1 MITINNSF
9 SLKLKELRQKNNL
22 TQDQLAN
29 ELNTR
34 YHLNESKATISQFE
48 HNKRIPDLDRLINI
62 ADYFKV
68 SLDYLCCNG
77 LNDNVIYTNPGSRIK
92 KLIKKNGLS
101 QKEFV
106 EKFNEKYGY
115 SDSEATISQYVNNK
129 RTPEIDKMVKIAD
142 FFNVTLD
149 YIMCRTDIDSDMSI
163 YDKPKENTSKSN
175 MSFSTPQEAVSFI
188 LRQKEIADLGG
199 YSLDS
204 ISNSKIEEMANDIID
219 IFCIISRK
227 HK

>member
-1 MITINNSF
+1 MITVNNSF

-22 TQDQLAN
+22 TQDRLAD
-29 ELNTR
+29 ELNAR

-62 ADYFKV
+62 ADYFQV
-68 SLDYLCCNG
+68 SLDYLCCNKS
-77 LNDNVIYTNPGSRIK
+77 NDNVRCTNPGTRIK
-92 KLIKKNGLS
+92 RLIKKNGLS
-101 QKEFV
+101 QKESV
-106 EKFNEKYGY
+106 DKFNEKYGY

-163 YDKPKENTSKSN
+163 YDKSKKN
-175 MSFSTPQEAVSFI
+175 ISFSTPQEAVSFI
-188 LRQKEIADLGG
+188 LSQKVIADLGG

-204 ISNSKIEEMANDIID
+204 ISNTEIMEMTNDIID

>member
-1 MITINNSF
+1 MITVNNSF

-22 TQDQLAN
+22 TQDRLAD
-29 ELNTR
+29 ELNAR

-62 ADYFKV
+62 ADYFQV
-68 SLDYLCCNG
+68 SLDYLCFNKS
-77 LNDNVIYTNPGSRIK
+77 NDNVRCTNPGTRIK
-92 KLIKKNGLS
+92 RLIKKNGLS

-106 EKFNEKYGY
+106 DKFNEKYGY

-163 YDKPKENTSKSN
+163 YDKSKKN
-175 MSFSTPQEAVSFI
+175 ISFSTPQEAVSFI
-188 LRQKEIADLGG
+188 LSQKVIADLGG

-204 ISNSKIEEMANDIID
+204 ISNTEIMEMTNDIID

>member
-1 MITINNSF
+1 MITVNNSF

-22 TQDQLAN
+22 TQNQLAD
-29 ELNTR
+29 ELNAR

-62 ADYFKV
+62 ADYFQV
-68 SLDYLCCNG
+68 SLDYLCCNKS
-77 LNDNVIYTNPGSRIK
+77 NDNVRCTNPGTRIK
-92 KLIKKNGLS
+92 RLIKKNGLS

-106 EKFNEKYGY
+106 DKFNEKYGY

-163 YDKPKENTSKSN
+163 YDKSKKN
-175 MSFSTPQEAVSFI
+175 ISFSTPQEAVSFI
-188 LRQKEIADLGG
+188 LSQKVIADLGG

-204 ISNSKIEEMANDIID
+204 ISNTEIMEMTNNIID

>member
-1 MITINNSF
+1 MITVNNSF

-22 TQDQLAN
+22 TQDRLAD
-29 ELNTR
+29 ELNAR

-48 HNKRIPDLDRLINI
+48 NNKRIPELDRLIII
-62 ADYFKV
+62 ADNFQVY
-68 SLDYLCCNG
+68 LDYLCCNKS
-77 LNDNVIYTNPGSRIK
+77 NDNVRCTNPGTRIK
-92 KLIKKNGLS
+92 RLIKKNGLS

-106 EKFNEKYGY
+106 DKFNEKYGY

-163 YDKPKENTSKSN
+163 YDKSKKN
-175 MSFSTPQEAVSFI
+175 ISFSTPQEAVSFI
-188 LRQKEIADLGG
+188 LSQKVIADLGG

-204 ISNSKIEEMANDIID
+204 ISNTEIMEMTNDIID

>member
-1 MITINNSF
+1 MITTNNSF
-9 SLKLKELRQKNNL
+9 SLKLKALRQKNNL
-22 TQDQLAN
+22 TQEQLAN
-29 ELNTR
+29 ELNTH

-62 ADYFKV
+62 ADYFQV
-68 SLDYLCCNG
+68 PLDYLCCNKS
-77 LNDNVIYTNPGSRIK
+77 NDNVRCTNPGTRIK
-92 KLIKKNGLS
+92 RLIKKNGLS

-106 EKFNEKYGY
+106 DKFNEKYGY

-163 YDKPKENTSKSN
+163 YDKSKKN
-175 MSFSTPQEAVSFI
+175 ISFSTPQEAVSFI
-188 LRQKEIADLGG
+188 LNQKVIADLGG

-204 ISNSKIEEMANDIID
+204 ISNTEIMEMTNDIID

>member
-1 MITINNSF
+1 MITVNNSF

-22 TQDQLAN
+22 TQDRLAD
-29 ELNTR
+29 ELNAR

-62 ADYFKV
+62 ADYFQV
-68 SLDYLCCNG
+68 SLDYLCCNKS
-77 LNDNVIYTNPGSRIK
+77 NDNVRCTNPGTRIK
-92 KLIKKNGLS
+92 RLIKKNGLS

-106 EKFNEKYGY
+106 DKFNEKYGY

-129 RTPEIDKMVKIAD
+129 RTPEIDKMIKIAD

-163 YDKPKENTSKSN
+163 YDKSKKN
-175 MSFSTPQEAVSFI
+175 ISFSTPQEAVSFI
-188 LRQKEIADLGG
+188 LSQKVIADLGG

-204 ISNSKIEEMANDIID
+204 ISNTEIMEMTNDIID

>member
-1 MITINNSF
+1 MITVNNSF

-22 TQDQLAN
+22 TQDQLAD

-62 ADYFKV
+62 ADYFQV
-68 SLDYLCCNG
+68 SLDYLCSNKS
-77 LNDNVIYTNPGSRIK
+77 NDNVRCTNPGTRIK
-92 KLIKKNGLS
+92 RLIKKNGLS

-115 SDSEATISQYVNNK
+115 SDSEATVSQYVNNK
-129 RTPEIDKMVKIAD
+129 RTPEIDKMVKIAN

-149 YIMCRTDIDSDMSI
+149 YIMCRTDVDSDMSI
-163 YDKPKENTSKSN
+163 YDKPKENI
-175 MSFSTPQEAVSFI
+175 SFSTPQEAVSFI
-188 LRQKEIADLGG
+188 LSQKVIADLGG

-204 ISNSKIEEMANDIID
+204 ISNTEIMEMTNDIID

>member
-1 MITINNSF
+1 MITTNNSF
-9 SLKLKELRQKNNL
+9 SLKLKTLRQKNNL
-22 TQDQLAN
+22 TQEQLAN

-48 HNKRIPDLDRLINI
+48 HNKRIPGLDRLINI
-62 ADYFKV
+62 ADYFQV
-68 SLDYLCCNG
+68 SLDYLCCNKS
-77 LNDNVIYTNPGSRIK
+77 NDNVRYTNPGTRIK
-92 KLIKKNGLS
+92 RLIKKNGLS

-106 EKFNEKYGY
+106 DKFNEKYGY

-163 YDKPKENTSKSN
+163 YDKPKKNIF
-175 MSFSTPQEAVSFI
+175 FSTPQEAVSFI
-188 LRQKEIADLGG
+188 LNQKVIADLGG

-204 ISNSKIEEMANDIID
+204 ISNTEIMKMTNDIID

>member
-1 MITINNSF
+1 MITVNNSF

-22 TQDQLAN
+22 TQDQLAD
-29 ELNTR
+29 ELNAR

-62 ADYFKV
+62 ADYFQV
-68 SLDYLCCNG
+68 SLDYLCCNKS
-77 LNDNVIYTNPGSRIK
+77 NDNVRCTNPGTRIK
-92 KLIKKNGLS
+92 RLIKMNGLS

-106 EKFNEKYGY
+106 DKFNEKYGY

-163 YDKPKENTSKSN
+163 YDKSKKN
-175 MSFSTPQEAVSFI
+175 ISFSTPQEEVSFI
-188 LRQKEIADLGG
+188 LSQKVIADLGG

-204 ISNSKIEEMANDIID
+204 ISNTEIMEMTNDIID

>member
-1 MITINNSF
+1 MITTNNSF
-9 SLKLKELRQKNNL
+9 SLKLKTLRQKNNL
-22 TQDQLAN
+22 TQEQLAN

-48 HNKRIPDLDRLINI
+48 HNKRIPGLDRLINI
-62 ADYFKV
+62 ADYFQV
-68 SLDYLCCNG
+68 SLDYLCCNKS
-77 LNDNVIYTNPGSRIK
+77 NDNVRYTNPGTRIK
-92 KLIKKNGLS
+92 RLIKKNGLS

-106 EKFNEKYGY
+106 DKFNEKYGY

-163 YDKPKENTSKSN
+163 YDKPKKNIF
-175 MSFSTPQEAVSFI
+175 FSTPQEAVSFI
-188 LRQKEIADLGG
+188 LNQKVIADLGG

-204 ISNSKIEEMANDIID
+204 ISNTEIMEMTNDIID

>member
-1 MITINNSF
+1 MITTNNSF
-9 SLKLKELRQKNNL
+9 SLKLKALRQKNNL
-22 TQDQLAN
+22 TQEQLAN
-29 ELNTR
+29 ELNTH

-62 ADYFKV
+62 ADYFQV
-68 SLDYLCCNG
+68 SLDYLYCNKS
-77 LNDNVIYTNPGSRIK
+77 NDNVRCTNPGTRIK
-92 KLIKKNGLS
+92 RLIKKNGLS

-106 EKFNEKYGY
+106 DKFNEKYGY

-129 RTPEIDKMVKIAD
+129 RTPEINKMVKIAD

-163 YDKPKENTSKSN
+163 YDKSKKN
-175 MSFSTPQEAVSFI
+175 ISFSTPQEAVSFI
-188 LRQKEIADLGG
+188 LNQKVIADLGG

-204 ISNSKIEEMANDIID
+204 ISNTEIMEMTNDIID

>member
-1 MITINNSF
+1 MITVNNSF

-22 TQDQLAN
+22 TQDQLAD

-62 ADYFKV
+62 ADYFQV
-68 SLDYLCCNG
+68 SLDYLCSNKS
-77 LNDNVIYTNPGSRIK
+77 NDNVRCTNPGTRIK
-92 KLIKKNGLS
+92 RLIKKNGLS

-115 SDSEATISQYVNNK
+115 SDSEATVSQCVNNK
-129 RTPEIDKMVKIAD
+129 RTPEIDKMVKIAN

-149 YIMCRTDIDSDMSI
+149 YIMCRTDVDSDMSI
-163 YDKPKENTSKSN
+163 YDKPKENI
-175 MSFSTPQEAVSFI
+175 SFSTPQEAVSFI
-188 LRQKEIADLGG
+188 LSQKVIADLGG

-204 ISNSKIEEMANDIID
+204 ISNTEIMEMTNDIID

>member
-1 MITINNSF
+1 MITVNNSF

-22 TQDQLAN
+22 TQDQLAD

-62 ADYFKV
+62 ADYFQV
-68 SLDYLCCNG
+68 SLDYLCSNKS
-77 LNDNVIYTNPGSRIK
+77 NDNVRCTNPGTRIK
-92 KLIKKNGLS
+92 RLIKKNGLS

-115 SDSEATISQYVNNK
+115 SDSEATVSQYVNNK
-129 RTPEIDKMVKIAD
+129 RTPEIDKMVKIANS
-142 FFNVTLD
+142 FNVTLD
-149 YIMCRTDIDSDMSI
+149 YIMCRTDVDSDMSI
-163 YDKPKENTSKSN
+163 YDKPKENI
-175 MSFSTPQEAVSFI
+175 SFSTPQEAVSFI
-188 LRQKEIADLGG
+188 LSQKVIADLGG

-204 ISNSKIEEMANDIID
+204 ISNTEIMEMTNDIID

>member
-1 MITINNSF
+1 MN
-9 SLKLKELRQKNNL
+9 
-22 TQDQLAN
+22 
-29 ELNTR
+29 
-34 YHLNESKATISQFE
+34 Y
-48 HNKRIPDLDRLINI
+48 DR
-62 ADYFKV
+62 
-68 SLDYLCCNG
+68 
-77 LNDNVIYTNPGSRIK
+77 PGDRIK

-115 SDSEATISQYVNNK
+115 SDSEATVSQYVNNK
-129 RTPEIDKMVKIAD
+129 RTPEIDKMVKIAN

-149 YIMCRTDIDSDMSI
+149 YIMCRTDVDSDMSI
-163 YDKPKENTSKSN
+163 YDKPKENI
-175 MSFSTPQEAVSFI
+175 SFSTPQEAVSFI
-188 LRQKEIADLGG
+188 LSQKVIADLGG

-204 ISNSKIEEMANDIID
+204 ISNTEIMEMTNDIID